1 MSARPRPGFLFGLV
15 SLKSG
20 PGKALYSSWSPYPSW
35 HLSPLL
41 INSPSQNQSF
51 LGKDIRK
58 VAEWEKN
65 PSGCT
70 WESVDSAPWGRGSRR
85 ERTPPPRNERPLSCG
100 CGWLA
105 VGKPGAA
112 GPLAVV
118 HSPSLWSTPWPV
130 RKWSG
135 DSSQGRH
142 WKEMET
148 VIRVWLS
155 NWLF

>member
-41 INSPSQNQSF
+41 INSPAQNQSF
-51 LGKDIRK
+51 LGKDIHK

-70 WESVDSAPWGRGSRR
+70 WESVDSAPWGQQTG
-85 ERTPPPRNERPLSCG
+85 ENATAP
-100 CGWLA
+100 
-105 VGKPGAA
+105 K
-112 GPLAVV
+112 
-118 HSPSLWSTPWPV
+118 
-130 RKWSG
+130 
-135 DSSQGRH
+135 
-142 WKEMET
+142 
-148 VIRVWLS
+148 
-155 NWLF
+155 